1 VGRPRSAFCTAG
13 ETAIAEPNRVKQT
26 ASAITALAILLVG
39 GFAAAKGLGT
49 AKPRELREPF
59 PLAT

>member
-1 VGRPRSAFCTAG
+1 
-13 ETAIAEPNRVKQT
+13 VKQT